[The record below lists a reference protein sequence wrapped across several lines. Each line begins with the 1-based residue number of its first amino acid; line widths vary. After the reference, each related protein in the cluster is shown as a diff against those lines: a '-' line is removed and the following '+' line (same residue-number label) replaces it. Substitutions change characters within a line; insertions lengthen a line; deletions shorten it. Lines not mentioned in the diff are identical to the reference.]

1 MKLPRRHFLHLSAG
15 AAAWPV
21 VSRMACAQAY
31 PTRPITFVNPAAAG
45 GPIDVVA
52 RVMGDRMQVTLG
64 QPILV
69 ENVTGGAG
77 TIGVGRAARAAPDGY
92 TVSVGNWSTHV
103 GGAAIY
109 PALSNILTDFDPV
122 ALLASNAMIIVSRK
136 TVPASNLRELME
148 WLKAN
153 QSTVSVGITGIGSA
167 PHLMGIYFQN
177 AIGARFQF
185 VPYRGVAPAIND
197 LISGYIDLMIDQT
210 SNAMPQ
216 VRAGNIRVY
225 AVTAKSRISLAP
237 EIPTVDE
244 AGAPGLYMSVWF
256 GLWAPRR
263 TPKDILQGL
272 MLLLWRQWLIRTS
285 AAISA
290 TLGWR
295 FRRRISRRQRRLAHC
310 KNSRPRNGGRLSR
323 PRASSRSDP
332 AMPLTSINPRSANPA
347 RPTTYEKDLRHS
359 WLLSLAKRPMPL

>member
-1 MKLPRRHFLHLSAG
+1 MR
-15 AAAWPV
+15 
-21 VSRMACAQAY
+21 
-31 PTRPITFVNPAAAG
+31 
-45 GPIDVVA
+45 
-52 RVMGDRMQVTLG
+52 VTLG

-69 ENVTGGAG
+69 DNVTGGAG

-122 ALLASNAMIIVSRK
+122 ALLATNPMIIVSKK
-136 TVPASNLRELME
+136 TVPASNLQELIG

-153 QSTVSVGITGIGSA
+153 QSTVSVGISGVGSA

-185 VPYRGVAPAIND
+185 VPYRGVAPAMND
-197 LISGYIDLMIDQT
+197 LASGHIDLMIDQT
-210 SNAMPQ
+210 SNSMPQ

-256 GLWAPRR
+256 GLWVPRR
-263 TPKDILQGL
+263 TPKDIIARLNAADVEAMADQNVRGRFGDLGLEVPLADQQTPEALGALQKAEAEK
-272 MLLLWRQWLIRTS
+272 WWPLIKEFGIK
-285 AAISA
+285 A
-290 TLGWR
+290 
-295 FRRRISRRQRRLAHC
+295 
-310 KNSRPRNGGRLSR
+310 
-323 PRASSRSDP
+323 
-332 AMPLTSINPRSANPA
+332 
-347 RPTTYEKDLRHS
+347 E
-359 WLLSLAKRPMPL
+359 

>member
-52 RVMGDRMQVTLG
+52 RVMGDRMRVTLG

-92 TVSVGNWSTHV
+92 TVSVGNWSSHV
-103 GGAAIY
+103 AIAAIY
-109 PALSNILTDFDPV
+109 PALSNVLTDFEPV
-122 ALLASNAMIIVSRK
+122 ALLASNPMLIVSKK
-136 TVPASNLRELME
+136 TVPASNLQELMA
-148 WLKAN
+148 WLRTN
-153 QSTVSVGITGIGSA
+153 QGTVSVGTAGIGTA

-185 VPYRGVAPAIND
+185 VPYRGAAPAMND
-197 LISGYIDLMIDQT
+197 LISGHIDLMIDQT
-210 SNAMPQ
+210 SDALPQ
-216 VRAGNIRVY
+216 VHAGSIRGY

-244 AGAPGLYMSVWF
+244 AGAPGLHMSIWF
-256 GLWAPRR
+256 GLWVPKR
-263 TPKDILQGL
+263 TPKDIIARLN
-272 MLLLWRQWLIRTS
+272 
-285 AAISA
+285 AAAVAAMADQDVRS
-290 TLGWR
+290 R
-295 FRRRISRRQRRLAHC
+295 FRDLGLEV
-310 KNSRPRNGGRLSR
+310 P
-323 PRASSRSDP
+323 P
-332 AMPLTSINPRSANPA
+332 ADQQTPEMLGAQQTADI
-347 RPTTYEKDLRHS
+347 EK
-359 WLLSLAKRPMPL
+359 WWPIIKAAGIIPE